1 MQVILKEDVRHV
13 GDIGDVVNVKPG
25 FARNFL
31 FPRGLAIPAQA
42 GQLRRVEH
50 EKRLIETRLEK
61 TRATAKELAE
71 KFNGFALIVK
81 KAAGEGDRLF
91 GSVTTMEMET
101 LLNEKG
107 FSVERRQITVEEPI
121 KTLGKH
127 QAKLRLHRD
136 VIVTLN
142 IEVMRDEV

>member
-50 EKRLIETRLEK
+50 EKRLIEVRLEK
-61 TRATAKELAE
+61 SRATAKALAD

-81 KAAGEGDRLF
+81 KQAGEGDRLF

-101 LLNEKG
+101 LLIGKG
-107 FSVERRQITVEEPI
+107 FPIERRQITIEEPI

-136 VIVTLN
+136 VVVTLN
-142 IEVMRDEV
+142 VEVMREE

>member
-50 EKRLIETRLEK
+50 EKRLIEVRLEK
-61 TRATAKELAE
+61 TRAVAKDLAE

-81 KAAGEGDRLF
+81 KQAGEGDRLF

-107 FSVERRQITVEEPI
+107 FSVERRQITIAEPI

-136 VIVTLN
+136 VVVTLN
-142 IEVMRDEV
+142 IEVMRDEA

>member
-50 EKRLIETRLEK
+50 EKRLIEVRLEK
-61 TRATAKELAE
+61 TRAAAKDLAE

-81 KAAGEGDRLF
+81 KQAGEGDRLF

-136 VIVTLN
+136 VVVTLN
-142 IEVMRDEV
+142 VEVMREEA

>member
-61 TRATAKELAE
+61 TRAAAKVLAE

-81 KAAGEGDRLF
+81 KSAGEGDRLF

-107 FSVERRQITVEEPI
+107 FSVERRQITIEEPI

-136 VIVTLN
+136 VVVTLN
-142 IEVMRDEV
+142 VEVMRDEA